1 MLRELLLSDEQ
12 LYYQA
17 SLGVS
22 LANEEAR
29 LFAYA
34 CRQQQVSEVEAKTV
48 LSLPTVEARKI
59 LEKLVVQA
67 LLTVAP
73 SGSHWLVAEHLRE
86 RFTKLD
92 KPAAE
97 ASLVTDQAG
106 KQPPSLVTDQVQPK
120 RTPLSG
126 LTETQMRILELCA
139 APRGI
144 ADLLENIKVTN
155 RTFFRRTHLN
165 PLIEGGVLQLRY
177 PDNPRHPRQAYLL
190 TEAGLRLLE
199 NRRAR
204 QKDQE
209 NTQ

>member
-12 LYYQA
+12 LYFQA

-22 LANEEAR
+22 LTNEEAR

-34 CRQQQVSEVEAKTV
+34 CGQQRVAQDEAKTV
-48 LSLPTVEARKI
+48 LSLPVLEARKI
-59 LEKLVVQA
+59 LEKLVVQS

-86 RFTKLD
+86 RFSKFGS
-92 KPAAE
+92 PAVE

-106 KQPPSLVTDQVQPK
+106 KEPTSLVTDQAQPK
-120 RTPLSG
+120 LKPLSG
-126 LTETQMRILELCA
+126 LTETQVRILELCA
-139 APRGI
+139 APQKISHI
-144 ADLLENIKVTN
+144 ADFLGFKN
-155 RTFFRRTHLN
+155 RTFFRRTHLE
-165 PLIEGGVLQLRY
+165 PLVSGGILQLQFPENR
-177 PDNPRHPRQAYLL
+177 RHPRQAYVL
-190 TEAGLRLLE
+190 TKAGLQLLQ

-209 NTQ
+209 KTT